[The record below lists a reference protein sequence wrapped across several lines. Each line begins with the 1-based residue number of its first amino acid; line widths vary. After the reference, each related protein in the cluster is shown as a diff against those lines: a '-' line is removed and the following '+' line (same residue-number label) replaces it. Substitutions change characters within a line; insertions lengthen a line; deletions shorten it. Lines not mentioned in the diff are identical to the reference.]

1 MTAAAL
7 AGKRERVFEAAKT
20 GQKVECT
27 IARPRLRF
35 SYEQNCA
42 TVVSIFLPYVW
53 RTAEMWKSRW
63 SMPARRLNVVD
74 LAGSERA
81 TAPEIRIGQIAATL
95 C

>member
-53 RTAEMWKSRW
+53 RAAEMWKSRW